1 MVADKKLTPNTETD
15 MVAELIA
22 WERYGIWCHQ
32 KLEYTIT
39 NILFC
44 YAYSILQ
51 EALEQKETERAS
63 QSQKLDKGI
72 CINIHVTTHVDM
84 HEPFTSQRVGR
95 DPAVDHVMAAK
106 RMKIVVS
113 VRIVKICESLEDQ
126 DVKNS
131 VVSWEN
137 VST

>member
-39 NILFC
+39 NVLFC

-84 HEPFTSQRVGR
+84 NHSHHRE
-95 DPAVDHVMAAK
+95 
-106 RMKIVVS
+106 
-113 VRIVKICESLEDQ
+113 
-126 DVKNS
+126 
-131 VVSWEN
+131 
-137 VST
+137 